1 MKYKKIMFM
10 LVLAVF
16 LLSITCVSASEIDDT
31 LASEDTNT
39 IGLSVDKDIIEDN
52 LQTSE
57 ENDELASTDYDE
69 AIAQTDTEVLGADS
83 ATYFDLA
90 EEIGQPGNINL
101 IHKNYTYDGGE
112 PITILEDNKVIDGN
126 GAVIDMNGS
135 TIRAFYIS
143 GSGVTIKNLTIKNV
157 NSDGGGGAIYFYST
171 GTVTNCNFTD
181 NIASIGGAISMYSGT
196 VTKCNFTGNTATVN
210 GGAVFFYSTGN
221 VTNCNFTNNK
231 ATGTDSRGGAIT
243 MSFGTVTNCNFT
255 NNTATSNGG
264 AIISGTGTVANCNFV
279 NNSATGEGSWGGAIR
294 MYSGT
299 VTNCNFTGNTAGEGG
314 AVYFFNTGSVSNCN
328 FTDNS
333 AYRGGAVY
341 FNETGTVSNCNF
353 TDNSAY
359 RGGAVYFQST
369 GNVTNCNFTNNTAT
383 GDGGA
388 VYFNETGNVTNCNF
402 TGNTATYK
410 GGAVYFTSTGNVT
423 NCNFTNNTANDDGG
437 AVYFND
443 NGDVTNCNF
452 INNTA
457 SSHGGAIWIS
467 SGRVENCNFT
477 DNRATGDGGAIRFSS
492 SSSTVSNCNFT
503 HNSANH
509 GSAVYFDNSG
519 RIENCNLFN
528 NSATR
533 TGGAI
538 YFRGS
543 NAFVTNCNLVDNR
556 AIGSDG
562 GGAIWMNSGKIV
574 NCNFTNNNAFGDDG
588 GAVVLFAGD
597 VENCNFINNQA
608 INGNGGAIWMSTGSV
623 TNSNFVN
630 HNASYNGG
638 AIWMGSGK
646 IDNCN
651 FTGNNAT
658 AGSAIFIYST
668 SDSKNVSN
676 SCFLNNRANAEN
688 LDVTINENNIIT
700 ITFTGNDNLL
710 NAIYSNGDVD
720 FSNVTYWG
728 ANRIANTDDS
738 PVVRSKNE
746 AGQNITVVGVVN
758 GNIMNIT
765 KVTDSDGKFV
775 LEDIVGDYCIIVR
788 HNTDSYYTEAE
799 KISTNMKLYA
809 NVTPQTTNN
818 RTVNITAKSNIPNEV
833 INGKLLFILLD
844 GTADGMVIEANYS
857 GNGTWWAKYTFADYG
872 EYKVNATYVG
882 LDNVTINNG
891 TITINKVNSTITLD
905 DVTLDYGESKN
916 VTVTTTGATGI
927 KANING
933 TNVTVINNYTILISD
948 LAAGNYTLTVTTIP
962 DKDHNPVTATSKI
975 TINKVE
981 STLTVDNIEFDYNS
995 EGSCDV
1001 SFTGASQ
1008 VIANVVNQSSAVVSV
1023 NGKKITVSGL
1033 AAGTYTLNVTT
1044 VPDEN
1049 HTAVTETAGITVN
1062 KINSTLTL
1070 EDVELDY
1077 GESKNI
1083 TVAAE
1088 GATGITGKIDGVDVT
1103 VNNYTIPISGLGAG
1117 NYTLTVTT
1125 IADKNHN
1132 PITKEANITV
1142 NKLSTEI
1149 ILANETLDLKVGDEV
1164 PVLVN
1169 LTPAGAGNL
1178 TFTSSDEDI
1187 VFVEDNVTI
1196 VANSQGQAIITVSF
1210 AGNENYTAAENK
1222 TITVNVALNDAS
1234 VSVENDTLNL
1244 KVDETYAIN
1253 ATIKPDTIL
1262 LKIKYTSSNE
1272 SVATVDKNG
1281 IVTAVGEGTAII
1293 TLEVGDNEIYAKNST
1308 TVTVNVKDNTVN
1320 VSASDLTKYYNGPES
1335 FVVIVTDSRNN
1346 PLANQSVIINVA
1358 GVNYTRTTD
1367 VNGTASIAIS
1377 LISGQYN
1384 VTTIVG
1390 NNTVYSKITVLSTVN
1405 ATDLVKVFRN
1415 ATQFYATFK
1424 DSQGNYLADGTMVRF
1439 NINGVM
1445 YDRKISGNN
1454 GLAKLNINL
1463 EQGQYI
1469 ITSMNLE
1476 TGENAANNVTVISRL
1491 IENKELVKYYRNA
1504 TQYTVK
1510 VIGDDGNPVG
1520 AGESVTFNINGVMYT
1535 RQTNGSGIAKLNINL
1550 HPGDYIITA
1559 EYKDCRVS
1567 NNIKVLPVLTADDLT
1582 KKYGTPDQFIATLVD
1597 GQGKP
1602 YAEQRVQFNIN
1613 GVLYN
1618 RVTDSSGQAKLNIR
1632 LMPGKYVITS
1642 SYNGT
1647 NIANTIT
1654 ISA

>member
-1 MKYKKIMFM
+1 M

-57 ENDELASTDYDE
+57 ENEVLASTDYDE

-90 EEIGQPGNINL
+90 EEIRHSGNITL
-101 IHKNYTYDGGE
+101 THKNYTYNEGAKA
-112 PITILEDNKVIDGN
+112 ITISEDNKFIDGN
-126 GAVIDMNGS
+126 GAVIDMNES
-135 TIRAFYIS
+135 TIRAFDVI
-143 GSGVTIKNLTIKNV
+143 GNGVTIKNLTIKNV
-157 NSDGGGGAIYFYST
+157 NFWENGGAIKFAGDSGAVINCNFINNTAQNGGAIYFDKTGNVTNCNFTDNTANYGGSVFFNLKGTVTNCNFTGNTATYYGSAVYFDET

-181 NIASIGGAISMYSGT
+181 NIA
-196 VTKCNFTGNTATVN
+196 NDD
-210 GGAVFFYSTGN
+210 GGAVYFSGN
-221 VTNCNFTNNK
+221 
-231 ATGTDSRGGAIT
+231 GE
-243 MSFGTVTNCNFT
+243 VTNCNFT
-255 NNTATSNGG
+255 NNTAKMGNAIYINNKCTISDCDFTNNPITKGAIHSVTGDITLSNNIINVDDVVSDKNFTEIQKLIDQANDGDEITINGLYAGFGIPIRITKSLTLNGQNNTTLDAKKLSKTLYITANNVIIKNIQFTSGYAECGG
-264 AIISGTGTVANCNFV
+264 AIYFLDQ
-279 NNSATGEGSWGGAIR
+279 
-294 MYSGT
+294 GT
-299 VTNCNFTGNTAGEGG
+299 VTNCNFTGNTATGDGG
-314 AVYFFNTGSVSNCN
+314 AVYFNSNGEVTNCN
-328 FTDNS
+328 FTNNS
-333 AYRGGAVY
+333 ATENGGAVY
-341 FNETGTVSNCNF
+341 FNETGTMSNCNF
-353 TDNSAY
+353 TGNTATKRGGAVCFDGTGTMSNCNFTGNTATGDGGAVY
-359 RGGAVYFQST
+359 FDGTGTAINCNFTGNTATGDYKYGGAVYFQST
-369 GNVTNCNFTNNTAT
+369 GNVTNCNFTGNSAVH
-383 GDGGA
+383 GGA
-388 VYFNETGNVTNCNF
+388 VYF
-402 TGNTATYK
+402 Y
-410 GGAVYFTSTGNVT
+410 STGNV
-423 NCNFTNNTANDDGG
+423 
-437 AVYFND
+437 
-443 NGDVTNCNF
+443 
-452 INNTA
+452 
-457 SSHGGAIWIS
+457 S
-467 SGRVENCNFT
+467 NCNFT
-477 DNRATGDGGAIRFSS
+477 DNTATYGGGAIRMSS
-492 SSSTVSNCNFT
+492 GT
-503 HNSANH
+503 
-509 GSAVYFDNSG
+509 
-519 RIENCNLFN
+519 
-528 NSATR
+528 
-533 TGGAI
+533 
-538 YFRGS
+538 
-543 NAFVTNCNLVDNR
+543 VTNCNFADNH
-556 AIGSDG
+556 AS
-562 GGAIWMNSGKIV
+562 
-574 NCNFTNNNAFGDDG
+574 
-588 GAVVLFAGD
+588 
-597 VENCNFINNQA
+597 
-608 INGNGGAIWMSTGSV
+608 GNGGAIRMFSGSV
-623 TNSNFVN
+623 E
-630 HNASYNGG
+630 
-638 AIWMGSGK
+638 
-646 IDNCN
+646 NCN

-658 AGSAIFIYST
+658 TGSAIYFYNLDSSDT
-668 SDSKNVSN
+668 LTVSDST
-676 SCFLNNRANAEN
+676 FLNNRANAEY
-688 LDVTINENNIIT
+688 LDVVKNDDNIT
-700 ITFTGNDNLL
+700 ITFTGRNNLL
-710 NAIYSNGDVD
+710 NAIYSSNDAEVT
-720 FSNVTYWG
+720 FTNVTYWG
-728 ANRIANTDDS
+728 ANGTATVSATMSGSNNAT
-738 PVVRSKNE
+738 
-746 AGQNITVVGVVN
+746 GQNITVGVVVN
-758 GNIMNIT
+758 GKVVLNEV
-765 KVTDSDGKFV
+765 KVTDENGMIV
-775 LEDIVGDYCIIVR
+775 LPIKIESENYCIGAR
-788 HNTDSYYTEAE
+788 HDKDSYYTEAE
-799 KISTNMKLYA
+799 KTISNNMKFSV
-809 NVTPQTTNN
+809 NVTSQTANN
-818 RTVNITAKSNIPNEV
+818 RTVNITAKSDIWGNFMP
-833 INGKLLFILLD
+833 GKLLFILPN
-844 GTADGMVIEANYS
+844 GTQINATYGT
-857 GNGTWWAKYTFADYG
+857 NGTWWAVHTFDAYG
-872 EYKVNATYVG
+872 EYEVNASYVG
-882 LDNVTINNG
+882 LDNVTVNDG
-891 TITINKVNSTITLD
+891 TITINKVNSTIILD
-905 DVTLDYGESKN
+905 NIVLDYGETKN

-927 KANING
+927 TAKIDGN
-933 TNVTVINNYTILISD
+933 NVTVINNYTIQIPVLD
-948 LAAGNYTLTVTTIP
+948 AGTYNLTVTTIP
-962 DKDHNPVTATSKI
+962 DYDHNPVTKEVNI
-975 TINKVE
+975 TVNKVN
-981 STLTVDNIEFDYNS
+981 STLTVSDIVFDY
-995 EGSCDV
+995 GSSGSTVV
-1001 SFTGASQ
+1001 SLTGADG
-1008 VIANVVNQSSAVVSV
+1008 VNATVVGQPKTVVKV
-1023 NGKKITVSGL
+1023 NGTNITVSDL
-1033 AAGTYTLNVTT
+1033 DAGTYTLTVTAIA
-1044 VPDEN
+1044 DKN
-1049 HTAVTETAGITVN
+1049 HNNITKNATITVN
-1062 KINSTLTL
+1062 KVNATLTVN
-1070 EDVELDY
+1070 DIVLDY

-1088 GATGITGKIDGVDVT
+1088 GATGITAKIDGVDVT

-1178 TFTSSDEDI
+1178 TFTSSDEDL

-1253 ATIKPDTIL
+1253 ATIKPDTIM

-1293 TLEVGDNEIYAKNST
+1293 TLEVGDNVIYAKNST

-1367 VNGTASIAIS
+1367 VNGTASIAIG

-1390 NNTVYSKITVLSTVN
+1390 NNTVYSTVTVLPTVN

-1424 DSQGNYLADGTMVRF
+1424 DSKGNYLADGTMVRF

-1445 YDRKISGNN
+1445 YDRKVSGNN

-1642 SYNGT
+1642 SYNGA

>member
-83 ATYFDLA
+83 ATYSDLA
-90 EEIGQPGNINL
+90 EEISHSGNITL
-101 IHKNYTYDGGE
+101 THKSYTYDE
-112 PITILEDNKVIDGN
+112 RATAITISEDNKVIDGN

-157 NSDGGGGAIYFYST
+157 NYNGNGGAIYFGST
-171 GTVTNCNFTD
+171 
-181 NIASIGGAISMYSGT
+181 
-196 VTKCNFTGNTATVN
+196 
-210 GGAVFFYSTGN
+210 
-221 VTNCNFTNNK
+221 
-231 ATGTDSRGGAIT
+231 
-243 MSFGTVTNCNFT
+243 GTVTNCNFT
-255 NNTATSNGG
+255 NNTARYSGGGVYFSRTGEMTNCNFTDNTATYHGG
-264 AIISGTGTVANCNFV
+264 AIYFLDQ
-279 NNSATGEGSWGGAIR
+279 
-294 MYSGT
+294 GT
-299 VTNCNFTGNTAGEGG
+299 VTNCNFTDNTATYYSG
-314 AVYFFNTGSVSNCN
+314 AVYFNGNGEVTNCNFTNNTATYYSGAVYFNGNGEVTNCNFTNNTAKMGNAIYINNKCTISDCDFTNNPITKGAIHSVTGDITLSNNIINVDDVVSDKNFTEIQKLIDQANDGDEITINGLYAGFGIPIRITKSLTLNGQNNTTLDAKKLSKTLYITANNVIIKNIQFTSGYAEYGGAIYFYDEGSVSNCN
-328 FTDNS
+328 FTDNT
-333 AYRGGAVY
+333 ATRYGGAVY
-341 FNETGTVSNCNF
+341 FH
-353 TDNSAY
+353 
-359 RGGAVYFQST
+359 RT
-369 GNVTNCNFTNNTAT
+369 GNVTNCNFTNNTAS
-383 GDGGA
+383 GDDACGGA
-388 VYFNETGNVTNCNF
+388 VFFLN
-402 TGNTATYK
+402 
-410 GGAVYFTSTGNVT
+410 TGNVT
-423 NCNFTNNTANDDGG
+423 NCNFTNNSAYHGG
-437 AVYFND
+437 AVYFD
-443 NGDVTNCNF
+443 ETGTVT
-452 INNTA
+452 
-457 SSHGGAIWIS
+457 
-467 SGRVENCNFT
+467 
-477 DNRATGDGGAIRFSS
+477 
-492 SSSTVSNCNFT
+492 
-503 HNSANH
+503 
-509 GSAVYFDNSG
+509 
-519 RIENCNLFN
+519 
-528 NSATR
+528 
-533 TGGAI
+533 
-538 YFRGS
+538 
-543 NAFVTNCNLVDNR
+543 
-556 AIGSDG
+556 
-562 GGAIWMNSGKIV
+562 
-574 NCNFTNNNAFGDDG
+574 NCNFTNNTARYSG
-588 GAVVLFAGD
+588 GGVYF
-597 VENCNFINNQA
+597 
-608 INGNGGAIWMSTGSV
+608 SHTGEV
-623 TNSNFVN
+623 T
-630 HNASYNGG
+630 
-638 AIWMGSGK
+638 
-646 IDNCN
+646 NCN

-658 AGSAIFIYST
+658 TGSAINFYKWDS
-668 SDSKNVSN
+668 SDTLTVSN
-676 SCFLNNRANAEN
+676 STFLNNRANAES
-688 LDVTINENNIIT
+688 LDVVKNDNNIT
-700 ITFTGNDNLL
+700 ITFTGQNNLL
-710 NAIYSNGDVD
+710 NAIYSRNDAEVT
-720 FSNVTYWG
+720 FNNVTYWG
-728 ANRIANTDDS
+728 AKGITTVSSTMSGSNKA
-738 PVVRSKNE
+738 
-746 AGQNITVVGVVN
+746 AGQKITVKGVVN
-758 GNIMNIT
+758 GKIIDKING
-765 KVTDSDGKFV
+765 TDENGEIV
-775 LEDIVGDYCIIVR
+775 LDDAGDYWIIVS
-788 HNTDSYYTEAE
+788 HKGDLYYTEIAE
-799 KISTNMKLYA
+799 TLFTNMKLYA
-809 NVTPQTTNN
+809 NVTSLTTNN
-818 RTVNITAKSNIPNEV
+818 KTVNITAKSNIFSEV
-833 INGKLLFILLD
+833 MPGKLLFILLD

-857 GNGTWWAKYTFADYG
+857 GNGTWWAKYTFDDYG

-1088 GATGITGKIDGVDVT
+1088 GATGITAKIDGVDVT

-1132 PITKEANITV
+1132 PVTKEANITV

-1169 LTPAGAGNL
+1169 LTPEGAGNL
-1178 TFTSSDEDI
+1178 TFTSSDEDL

-1253 ATIKPDTIL
+1253 ATIKPDTIM

-1390 NNTVYSKITVLSTVN
+1390 NNTVYSTVTVLPTVN

-1602 YAEQRVQFNIN
+1602 YAGQTVKFNIN
-1613 GVLYN
+1613 GVFYTKTTGN
-1618 RVTDSSGQAKLNIR
+1618 DGIARLNIN
-1632 LMPGKYVITS
+1632 LLPGEYIITS
-1642 SYNGT
+1642 SYNGL
-1647 NIANTIT
+1647 NAANKVT
-1654 ISA
+1654 ISG

>member
-39 IGLSVDKDIIEDN
+39 IGLSVDKDIIENN

-83 ATYFDLA
+83 AKYSDLA
-90 EEIGQPGNINL
+90 AEISQLGNITL
-101 IHKNYTYDGGE
+101 THKSYTYDGGE
-112 PITILEDNKVIDGN
+112 TIVISEDNKVIDGN

-143 GSGVTIKNLTIKNV
+143 GSGVTIKNLTIKNA

-196 VTKCNFTGNTATVN
+196 VTNCNFTNNTATVN

-221 VTNCNFTNNK
+221 VTNCNFT
-231 ATGTDSRGGAIT
+231 G
-243 MSFGTVTNCNFT
+243 
-255 NNTATSNGG
+255 NTATVNG
-264 AIISGTGTVANCNFV
+264 
-279 NNSATGEGSWGGAIR
+279 SAVLF
-294 MYSGT
+294 YS
-299 VTNCNFTGNTAGEGG
+299 TGNVT
-314 AVYFFNTGSVSNCN
+314 NCN

-333 AYRGGAVY
+333 ARNGGAV
-341 FNETGTVSNCNF
+341 FFEEG
-353 TDNSAY
+353 
-359 RGGAVYFQST
+359 T
-369 GNVTNCNFTNNTAT
+369 GNVSNCNFTNNTAT

-388 VYFNETGNVTNCNF
+388 VYFWEPGT
-402 TGNTATYK
+402 
-410 GGAVYFTSTGNVT
+410 VT

-437 AVYFND
+437 AVYFNTNGEVTNCNFTNNKATGTGTYD
-443 NGDVTNCNF
+443 GGGAVHLQGTGTVTNCNFTNNTANRGGGAVHLQGTGTVTNCNFTNNKATEHGGAVYFYDVGTVSNCNFTNNKATGIGGAVFFNGKGDVTNCNF
-452 INNTA
+452 TGNTA
-457 SSHGGAIWIS
+457 TYGGAVYFN
-467 SGRVENCNFT
+467 GKGDVTNCNFT
-477 DNRATGDGGAIRFSS
+477 NNKATGTGTYDGGGAIRMSSGTVKNCNFVNNSATGGNSWGGAINIYSGNVTNCTFTDNTATGDGGAVYFINTCNVTNCTFTDNTARYGGAVYFLY
-492 SSSTVSNCNFT
+492 SSTVLNCNFT
-503 HNSANH
+503 GNTATSY
-509 GSAVYFDNSG
+509 GGAVYFD
-519 RIENCNLFN
+519 E
-528 NSATR
+528 
-533 TGGAI
+533 TGT
-538 YFRGS
+538 
-543 NAFVTNCNLVDNR
+543 VT
-556 AIGSDG
+556 
-562 GGAIWMNSGKIV
+562 
-574 NCNFTNNNAFGDDG
+574 NCNFTNNTATGEYTYGGAIRFNGEGTVTKCNFTNNSAGYG
-588 GAVVLFAGD
+588 GAVFFDA
-597 VENCNFINNQA
+597 
-608 INGNGGAIWMSTGSV
+608 NGEV
-623 TNSNFVN
+623 T
-630 HNASYNGG
+630 
-638 AIWMGSGK
+638 
-646 IDNCN
+646 NCN

-658 AGSAIFIYST
+658 TGSAICFNKLDSSDT
-668 SDSKNVSN
+668 LTVSDST
-676 SCFLNNRANAEN
+676 FLNNRANAGA
-688 LDVTINENNIIT
+688 LDIVKTENNIT
-700 ITFTGNDNLL
+700 ITFTGQNNLL
-710 NAIYSNGDVD
+710 NAIYSIDDAEVTFN
-720 FSNVTYWG
+720 NVKYWG
-728 ANRIANTDDS
+728 VNGITTVSDTMSGSNKA
-738 PVVRSKNE
+738 
-746 AGQNITVVGVVN
+746 AGQNITVGVVVN
-758 GNIMNIT
+758 NELVLNEVN
-765 KVTDSDGKFV
+765 VTDENGTIV
-775 LEDIVGDYCIIVR
+775 LNINAGDNYYISAR
-788 HNTDSYYTEAE
+788 HDTDSYYTEAE
-799 KISTNMKLYA
+799 KTIINNIDV
-809 NVTPQTTNN
+809 NVTSQTTTNK
-818 RTVNITAKSNIPNEV
+818 TVNITAKSNIPQDV
-833 INGKLLFILLD
+833 VQGKLLFILPN
-844 GTADGMVIEANYS
+844 GTQINATYGT
-857 GNGTWWAKYTFADYG
+857 NGTWWAVHTFDAYG
-872 EYKVNATYVG
+872 EYKVNASYVG
-882 LDNVTINNG
+882 LDNVTVNDG
-891 TITINKVNSTITLD
+891 TITINKVNSTIILD
-905 DVTLDYGESKN
+905 NIVLDYGETKN

-927 KANING
+927 TAKIDGND
-933 TNVTVINNYTILISD
+933 VTVINNYTIQIPVLD
-948 LAAGNYTLTVTTIP
+948 AGTYNLTVTTIP
-962 DKDHNPVTATSKI
+962 DYDHNPVTKEVNITVNKVNSTLTVSDIIFDYGSSGSTVVSITGADGVNATVVGQPKTVVKVNGTNITVSDLDAGTYTLTVTAIADKNHNNITKNATI
-975 TINKVE
+975 TINKV
-981 STLTVDNIEFDYNS
+981 N
-995 EGSCDV
+995 
-1001 SFTGASQ
+1001 A
-1008 VIANVVNQSSAVVSV
+1008 
-1023 NGKKITVSGL
+1023 
-1033 AAGTYTLNVTT
+1033 
-1044 VPDEN
+1044 
-1049 HTAVTETAGITVN
+1049 
-1062 KINSTLTL
+1062 TLTL
-1070 EDVELDY
+1070 EDVVLDY
-1077 GESKNI
+1077 GDSKNV
-1083 TVAAE
+1083 TVATE
-1088 GATGITGKIDGVDVT
+1088 GATGITAKIDGVNVT
-1103 VNNYTIPISGLGAG
+1103 VNGYTIPISGLGAG

-1125 IADKNHN
+1125 IPDDNHN

-1178 TFTSSDEDI
+1178 TFTSSDEDL

-1234 VSVENDTLNL
+1234 VTVNNDTLDL

-1253 ATIKPDTIL
+1253 ATIKPDTIM

-1272 SVATVDKNG
+1272 SVATIDKNG

-1293 TLEVGDNEIYAKNST
+1293 TIEVGDNEIYAKNST
-1308 TVTVNVKDNTVN
+1308 TVTVNVKDNTIN
-1320 VSASDLTKYYNGPES
+1320 VSALDVTKYYNGTER

-1367 VNGTASIAIS
+1367 ANGTASIAIS

-1384 VTTIVG
+1384 VTTIVN

-1424 DSQGNYLADGTMVRF
+1424 DSKGNYLADGTMVRF

-1445 YDRKISGNN
+1445 YDRKVSGNN

-1510 VIGDDGNPVG
+1510 VIDDNGNAVG

-1535 RQTNGSGIAKLNINL
+1535 RQTNESGIAKLNINL

-1567 NNIKVLPVLTADDLT
+1567 NNIKVLPVLTAKDLS
-1582 KKYGTPDQFIATLVD
+1582 KKYGTPDQFIAKLVD

-1602 YAEQRVQFNIN
+1602 YAEQRVQFNVN
-1613 GVLYN
+1613 GVFYN
-1618 RVTDSSGQAKLNIR
+1618 RVTDSAGQAKLNIN
-1632 LMPGKYVITS
+1632 LQPGQYIITS
-1642 SYNGT
+1642 SYNGA